1 MERLPDIPLRKI
13 LKNISYEDLLHL
25 IKVPDLRDTV
35 LSFYK
40 NEIHLR
46 ELEKRIIMD
55 CIDDLETTMETNLFL
70 ELIDYFESK
79 SYRDPRSLPE
89 YDKIQKQFY
98 DEILNLDIDEATR
111 KILVDIQLEGDRE
124 ISEIPYLLKKKKMLN
139 DSLSSVIDKYQNK
152 LDKLENDEMKRF
164 KKTFF
169 KGPMSYQNINEYL
182 AKVKEYVDKYL
193 VIDQSR
199 LLNETLVIDQEQ
211 GVKQDFLKC
220 IDTKMK
226 NIRRIFRR

>member
-1 MERLPDIPLRKI
+1 MERLSDIPLRKI
-13 LKNISYEDLLHL
+13 LNNISYEDLLRL

-79 SYRDPRSLPE
+79 SYRDLRSLPE

-98 DEILNLDIDEATR
+98 DEILNLDVDETTR

-124 ISEIPYLLKKKKMLN
+124 INEIPYLLKKKKMLN

-152 LDKLENDEMKRF
+152 LDKLENDEMTRF

-182 AKVKEYVDKYL
+182 GKVKEYVEKYL
-193 VIDQSR
+193 V
-199 LLNETLVIDQEQ
+199 NEQEQ

-226 NIRRIFRR
+226 NIRRIFSR

>member
-13 LKNISYEDLLHL
+13 LRNISYEDLLSL

-98 DEILNLDIDEATR
+98 DEILNIDMDDATR
-111 KILVDIQLEGDRE
+111 KILVDIQIEGDRE
-124 ISEIPYLLKKKKMLN
+124 ISEIPYILKKKKILN
-139 DSLSSVIDKYQNK
+139 DRLSSVIDKYQNK
-152 LDKLENDEMKRF
+152 LDKLETNEIESF

-182 AKVKEYVDKYL
+182 EKVKEYVEKYL
-193 VIDQSR
+193 V
-199 LLNETLVIDQEQ
+199 NEDERD
-211 GVKQDFLKC
+211 VKQDFIKC
-220 IDTKMK
+220 IDTKMG
-226 NIRRIFRR
+226 NIRRIFSR